1 MALTVTLYRFQI
13 ELSDIPRG
21 VYETLDFRVAQ
32 HPSEALPY
40 MLTRVLAFAL
50 NTQEGLAFAPT
61 GLHDPDAAAI
71 SIDSPNGGAELL
83 IEIGSPSARKLHKAT
98 KTSRKVKVYTYKNP
112 ESLVSE
118 IRAEKVHRAEEIEVF
133 SIAPDFLAQLAEVL
147 KRDNRWAIL
156 FDDGTISVQVGEL
169 SISGE
174 LAAHPYIS

>member
-21 VYETLDFRVAQ
+21 IYETLDFRVAQ

-40 MLTRVLAFAL
+40 MLTRVLAFVL
-50 NTQEGLAFAPT
+50 NTQEGLTFAPT

-71 SIDSPNGGAELL
+71 SIASPNGGSELL

-98 KTSRKVKVYTYKNP
+98 KTSRNVKVYTYKNP
-112 ESLVSE
+112 ESLMTE
-118 IRAEKVHRAEEIEVF
+118 IRTEKVHRAEEIEVF
-133 SIAPDFLAQLAEVL
+133 SLAPAFLTQLSEVL

-156 FDDGTISVQVGEL
+156 FDDSTISVQVGET
-169 SISGE
+169 SIAGE
-174 LAAHPYIS
+174 LGTHRP

>member
-40 MLTRVLAFAL
+40 MLTRVLAYAL
-50 NTQEGLAFAPT
+50 NTQEGLTFAPT

-71 SIDSPNGGAELL
+71 SIDSPNGGFELL

-98 KTSRKVKVYTYKNP
+98 KTSRNVKVYTYKNP
-112 ESLVSE
+112 ESLMTE
-118 IRAEKVHRAEEIEVF
+118 IRTEKVHRAEEIEVF
-133 SIAPDFLAQLAEVL
+133 SLAPVFLTQLGEVL

-156 FDDGTISVQVGEL
+156 FDDGTISVQVGET
-169 SISGE
+169 SIAGE
-174 LAAHPYIS
+174 LGTHRL

>member
-21 VYETLDFRVAQ
+21 IYETLDFRVAQ

-40 MLTRVLAFAL
+40 MLTRVLAYAL

-71 SIDSPNGGAELL
+71 SIDSPNGGFELL

-98 KTSRKVKVYTYKNP
+98 KTARNVKVYTYKNP
-112 ESLVSE
+112 ESLMTD
-118 IRAEKVHRAEEIEVF
+118 IRTEKVHRAEEIEVF
-133 SIAPDFLAQLAEVL
+133 SLAPAFLTQLGEVL

-156 FDDGTISVQVGEL
+156 FDDGTISVQVGDT
-169 SISGE
+169 SIAGE
-174 LAAHPYIS
+174 LGMHRL

>member
-21 VYETLDFRVAQ
+21 IYETLDFRVAQ

-40 MLTRVLAFAL
+40 MLTRVLAYAL

-71 SIDSPNGGAELL
+71 SIDSPNGGFELL

-98 KTSRKVKVYTYKNP
+98 KTARNVKVYTYKNP
-112 ESLVSE
+112 ESLMTE
-118 IRAEKVHRAEEIEVF
+118 IRTEKVHRAEEIEVF
-133 SIAPDFLAQLAEVL
+133 SLAPAFLTQLGEVL

-156 FDDGTISVQVGEL
+156 FDDGTISVQVGDT
-169 SISGE
+169 SIAGE
-174 LAAHPYIS
+174 LGMHRL

>member
-21 VYETLDFRVAQ
+21 IYETLDFRVAQ

-40 MLTRVLAFAL
+40 MLTRVLAYAL

-71 SIDSPNGGAELL
+71 SIESPNGGFELL

-98 KTSRKVKVYTYKNP
+98 KTARHVKVYTYKNP
-112 ESLVSE
+112 ESLMTE
-118 IRAEKVHRAEEIEVF
+118 IRTEKVHRAEEIEVF
-133 SIAPDFLAQLAEVL
+133 SLAPDFLTQLGEVL

-156 FDDGTISVQVGEL
+156 YDDGTISVQVGDT
-169 SISGE
+169 SIAGE
-174 LAAHPYIS
+174 LGMHRL

>member
-21 VYETLDFRVAQ
+21 IYETLDFRVAQ

-40 MLTRVLAFAL
+40 MLTRVIAYAL
-50 NTQEGLAFAPT
+50 NTQEGLTFAPT

-71 SIDSPNGGAELL
+71 SIDSPNGGSELL

-98 KTSRKVKVYTYKNP
+98 KTARHVKVYTYKNP
-112 ESLVSE
+112 ESLMTE
-118 IRAEKVHRAEEIEVF
+118 IRTEKVHRAEEIEVF
-133 SIAPDFLAQLAEVL
+133 SLAPAFLTQLGEVL

-156 FDDGTISVQVGEL
+156 FDDGTISVQVGET
-169 SISGE
+169 SIAGE
-174 LAAHPYIS
+174 LGMHRL

>member
-21 VYETLDFRVAQ
+21 IYETLDFRVAQ

-40 MLTRVLAFAL
+40 MLTRVLAFVL
-50 NTQEGLAFAPT
+50 NTQEGLSFAPT

-98 KTSRKVKVYTYKNP
+98 KTARHVKVYTYKNP
-112 ESLVSE
+112 ESLMAE
-118 IRAEKVHRAEEIEVF
+118 IRSEKVHRAEEVEVF
-133 SIAPDFLAQLAEVL
+133 SLAPAFLTQLGEVL

-156 FDDGTISVQVGEL
+156 FDDGTISVQVGETY
-169 SISGE
+169 IAGE
-174 LAAHPYIS
+174 LGSHRL